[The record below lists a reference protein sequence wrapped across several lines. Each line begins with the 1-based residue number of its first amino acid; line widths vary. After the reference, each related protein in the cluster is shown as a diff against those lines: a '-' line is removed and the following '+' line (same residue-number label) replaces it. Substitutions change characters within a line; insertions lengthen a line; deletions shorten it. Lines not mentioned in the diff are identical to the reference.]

1 MDMEP
6 KDRRQ
11 FAKEQP
17 AKTSKWPRTERRQQR
32 TAHVLERRQP
42 DLTVVLENVYDV
54 FNVSAVLRSS
64 DAVGVM
70 ELHAVYTE
78 EEFPD
83 QAVSRMVSAGAAKW
97 IDTHRHETI
106 GACYAALRAR
116 GFRIL
121 ATALDARAE
130 QLYAQD
136 LTQQVALVFGNEQ
149 RGVSEAGRTEADGT
163 VYIPMHGMVESLNIS
178 VAAAVTLYE
187 AMRQRQAAGMYDAP
201 RLDEATRAAMLEDWL
216 RR

>member
-32 TAHVLERRQP
+32 TAHVLARRQP

-54 FNVSAVLRSS
+54 FNVSAVLRTS

-78 EEFPD
+78 EEYPEES
-83 QAVSRMVSAGAAKW
+83 VSRMVSAGAAKW
-97 IDTHRHETI
+97 IDTHRHESI
-106 GACYAALRAR
+106 EACYAALRGR

-121 ATALDARAE
+121 ATALDVRSE
-130 QLYAQD
+130 QMYAQD
-136 LTQQVALVFGNEQ
+136 LTQPVALVFGNEQ
-149 RGVSEAGRTEADGT
+149 RGVSDAGRTGANGT
-163 VYIPMHGMVESLNIS
+163 VYIPMYGMVESLNIS

-187 AMRQRQAAGMYDAP
+187 AMRQRQAAGMYDTP
-201 RLDEATRAAMLEDWL
+201 RLGEDVRAAMLEEWL